1 MNFEEK
7 YVKKTY
13 EKISDSWKNLRRSF
27 WFVRNFAKEIK
38 NKKILDA
45 GCGDC
50 SQLIEFKENS
60 LFGVDFSKKMIS
72 EARKKCK
79 DAKLVIGDI
88 RNLPFKD
95 KSFDIVICIATLH
108 HIKER
113 KERIK
118 ALKELKRVCKEK
130 IMLSVLKRFSSLT
143 FFGLFFSLF
152 DFRLKFGDI
161 FLNWNYKGKKFK
173 RYYHTYS
180 LRELKRDLEFA
191 GLKIEKILEDKY
203 NFILILS

>member
-13 EKISDSWKNLRRSF
+13 EIISDSWKNLRKSF
-27 WFVRNFAKEIK
+27 WFVKKFAKEIK

-50 SQLIEFKENS
+50 SQLIEFKENY
-60 LFGVDFSKKMIS
+60 LFGIDFSKKMIF

-143 FFGLFFSLF
+143 FFRLFFSLF
-152 DFRLKFGDI
+152 DFRLKFGDV
-161 FLNWNYKGKKFK
+161 FLDWKYKGKKLK

-180 LRELKRDLEFA
+180 LRELKKDVEIA

>member
-7 YVKKTY
+7 YVRKTY

-27 WFVRNFAKEIK
+27 WFVRNFAKGIK

-50 SQLIEFKENS
+50 SQLIEFKENF
-60 LFGVDFSKKMIS
+60 LFGIDFSKKMIF

-79 DAKLVIGDI
+79 DVKLIIGDI

-130 IMLSVLKRFSSLT
+130 IMISVLKRFSSLT
-143 FFGLFFSLF
+143 FFRLFFSLF

-161 FLNWNYKGKKFK
+161 FLDWNYKGKKLK

-180 LRELKRDLEFA
+180 LMELKKDVETA
-191 GLKIEKILEDKY
+191 DLKIEKILKDKY

>member
-13 EKISDSWKNLRRSF
+13 EIISDSWKNLRRSF
-27 WFVRNFAKEIK
+27 WFIKRFAKKIK

-50 SQLIEFKENS
+50 SQLIEFKENF
-60 LFGVDFSKKMIS
+60 LFGIDFSKRMIS

-79 DAKLVIGDI
+79 SAKLVIGDI
-88 RNLPFKD
+88 RFLPFKD
-95 KSFDIVICIATLH
+95 KSFDIVLCIATLH
-108 HIKER
+108 HVKER

-118 ALKELKRVCKEK
+118 VLKELKRVCKEK
-130 IMLSVLKRFSSLT
+130 IIISVLKRFSSLT
-143 FFGLFFSLF
+143 FFKLIFSLF
-152 DFRLKFGDI
+152 DFRLRFGDI
-161 FLNWNYKGKKFK
+161 FLKWNYKGKKLK

-180 LRELKRDLEFA
+180 LNELKKDVEIA
-191 GLKIEKILEDKY
+191 GLRIEKILEDKY
-203 NFILILS
+203 NFILVLS